1 MRSAGGLGEAAPLG
15 GRRRRSRLLRILG
28 LVVPVG
34 LVAGVVAIFAVSG
47 HRNPAGS
54 SLGLRAADDVS
65 SNHASFTYV
74 PGRQGV
80 AISGRQYQK
89 GAPGIL
95 TLNVYGRPPAPGDT
109 SATIDVD
116 LSNDTAQS
124 AFFVHGPLVAV
135 MVTHE
140 GQPYRQLTVSQPA
153 AQRLDPGNLLTMQ
166 ASVPLAGAGT
176 YGLSAEL
183 VGRGKDPA
191 FTLKGSPG
199 GP

>member
-1 MRSAGGLGEAAPLG
+1 MRSAGGLGETAPIE
-15 GRRRRSRLLRILG
+15 GRRRRSGWLRILG
-28 LVVPVG
+28 LVVPLG
-34 LVAGVVAIFAVSG
+34 LVAAVVAIVVVSG
-47 HRNPAGS
+47 HRNPTRP

-65 SNHASFTYV
+65 SNHASLTYV

-95 TLNVYGRPPAPGDT
+95 TLNVYGMPPAPGDT
-109 SATIDVD
+109 SATISVD
-116 LSNDTAQS
+116 LSNDTAQT
-124 AFFVHGPLVAV
+124 AFFVDGPLVV
-135 MVTHE
+135 ITVTHD
-140 GQPYRQLTVSQPA
+140 GQPYRQVTVGQPA
-153 AQRLDPGNLLTMQ
+153 ARRLDPGNLLTMQ

-176 YGLSAEL
+176 YDLSAEL
-183 VGRGKDPA
+183 VGRGKNPA

>member
-1 MRSAGGLGEAAPLG
+1 MRSAGGRGEAAPLG

-34 LVAGVVAIFAVSG
+34 LVAAVVAIFAVSG
-47 HRNPAGS
+47 HRNPTGS

-65 SNHASFTYV
+65 SNHASF
-74 PGRQGV
+74 
-80 AISGRQYQK
+80 
-89 GAPGIL
+89 
-95 TLNVYGRPPAPGDT
+95 
-109 SATIDVD
+109 
-116 LSNDTAQS
+116 
-124 AFFVHGPLVAV
+124 LVAV
-135 MVTHE
+135 TVTHD

>member
-1 MRSAGGLGEAAPLG
+1 MRSAGGLGEAALRG

-28 LVVPVG
+28 LVVSVG
-34 LVAGVVAIFAVSG
+34 LVAAVVAIFAVFG
-47 HRNPAGS
+47 YRNPTGS

-80 AISGRQYQK
+80 AISGRQYEK

-95 TLNVYGRPPAPGDT
+95 TLNVYGMPPAPGAN

-135 MVTHE
+135 TVTHD

-153 AQRLDPGNLLTMQ
+153 AQRLDPGTQLTVQ

>member
-1 MRSAGGLGEAAPLG
+1 MRSAGGRGEAAPLG
-15 GRRRRSRLLRILG
+15 GRRRRSRLLWILG

-34 LVAGVVAIFAVSG
+34 LVAVVIAVFAVSG
-47 HRNPAGS
+47 HRNPTGS

-95 TLNVYGRPPAPGDT
+95 TLNVYGMPPAPGDT

-116 LSNDTAQS
+116 LSNDTAKS

-135 MVTHE
+135 TVTHD

-153 AQRLDPGNLLTMQ
+153 AQRLDPGNQLTMQ